1 MCIMR
6 GSISFQKATGST
18 GPDDMYI
25 TDDIRAV
32 FESVGLGIVR
42 MSFKYADGTRC
53 NPPAGLAVQ
62 RGGQVV
68 QQIIDIDFD
77 TRCYDVSIK
86 ESYTIK
92 LGDEDLYN
100 IVPQMQSYVKP
111 LPAGSRT
118 KARALAAAAAA
129 AAAHVA
135 ALGSP
140 LELLSPN
147 VISTAAE
154 HKRKRKVIYEG
165 CKDYVVKL
173 ECMKDNQVVGFF
185 NGFMYHDDQPLIL
198 TSGHIDCYAEATNYF
213 AWFFEGTALQQRVEL
228 QSLMFGRPV
237 GVNRT
242 TDGITYNG
250 HDPDLAL
257 FASNKPV
264 HDGHVMDMIYR
275 PRPFGAG
282 QPSVGATVF
291 IVGFKGKQE
300 PQLSIS
306 EGHVSYAGISCFH
319 VSITAYADNGYS
331 GSPVFNADGYVV
343 GMVMSGDDKNV
354 VAVPTTT
361 IDTWLRM
368 GENSYPGFRG

>member
-1 MCIMR
+1 MN
-6 GSISFQKATGST
+6 
-18 GPDDMYI
+18 D
-25 TDDIRAV
+25 
-32 FESVGLGIVR
+32 
-42 MSFKYADGTRC
+42 
-53 NPPAGLAVQ
+53 
-62 RGGQVV
+62 
-68 QQIIDIDFD
+68 
-77 TRCYDVSIK
+77 YDR
-86 ESYTIK
+86 
-92 LGDEDLYN
+92 L
-100 IVPQMQSYVKP
+100 
-111 LPAGSRT
+111 
-118 KARALAAAAAA
+118 
-129 AAAHVA
+129 
-135 ALGSP
+135 LGSMGFP
-140 LELLSPN
+140 VDYMLGRS

-154 HKRKRKVIYEG
+154 HKRKVIYEG
-165 CKDYVVKL
+165 CKNYVVKL

-213 AWFFEGTALQQRVEL
+213 ALFYEGTALQQRVEL

-257 FASNKPV
+257 FASSYKPV
-264 HDGHVMDMIYR
+264 HGL
-275 PRPFGAG
+275 RPFGAG

-306 EGHVSYAGISCFH
+306 EGHVSYVGISCFH

-331 GSPVFNADGYVV
+331 GSPVFNADGYVI
-343 GMVMSGDDKNV
+343 GMVMSGDGHTNKNV